1 MAEITTLDALQ
12 ALHRELLTLSSGGG
26 SSSDNLSNEL
36 LLEIFEKELGRLW
49 ERPKKSEKSRT
60 TVKTGKVSIDGNEYS
75 VNDKFQQDVFALSD
89 EIDLDEVE
97 AARYLLDSQD
107 DVSVLGRSLLE
118 CAVIRFHQ
126 QRKYALD
133 SFRLFLELNNQDYDG
148 EEPSALEAIKVY
160 VDTRLLRKTHSGSKR
175 LASTCLQTMVEI
187 KSWLQKLGEKMTAAQ
202 TLGNVPTDDLPEEL
216 ETVEFSRVSLI
227 QQHEA
232 LGVILC
238 ECVDKR
244 QAETA
249 EFTEFISVLKRWD
262 KYDTLLVHLV
272 PAIGAYM
279 SVFASSEGGYDL
291 RQGRELN
298 TKIFPPS
305 DDSTWPLPFLHAT
318 VRAWWLAEYSGW
330 YLDDPPESAI
340 PPGTDLDE
348 EDRQRSKQF
357 LDSLKDGAF
366 DFMLSVAGD
375 IRSPDWHDSVRAGM
389 RKWLQRKS
397 SPLVSE
403 RTQFSNFFQ
412 LCLMS
417 QLEVFVDAFITNLPD
432 VLRKLRV
439 EEDEQRQLSQTHE
452 QDLDL
457 ERFLLIIA
465 YAYEGRPDASANFWQ
480 DPDSNLAG
488 FMHWASRRASTPL
501 VAAFCEMLQ
510 AISVNDECATAAHE
524 FLLDEGH
531 HSSGKMR
538 RTQSL
543 TWAQIFKELD
553 FFSDKIK
560 QKPTPAQT
568 TRFRGGK
575 PAADV
580 IETEPESSMML
591 ECYLRLITKLASES
605 EITRQFLLLNSGY
618 NLVDMLYELA
628 SSPIPSQLRGCVFLA
643 LKSLVSR
650 KSLQEN
656 HAMWRCLEN
665 WISGGYVGATT
676 AGTIRSLQPAPLVSM
691 DRIFDEMSNGFEDP
705 ESFIRLLLEL
715 VTPASDSNPLNDGL
729 PFPENLGASSRAPG
743 IEVYIDFVIG
753 LVFSSKIQDLQDVH
767 QTRVLRLS
775 CLEFI
780 LACLT
785 TFNEDLLVLANETN
799 IAIDSLVSTTDLAT
813 YVRMHPFARVMEW
826 MFNDKVMTALFNTIH
841 QKSVDIGNATPDSP
855 LILGVLRAIE
865 VITKVLDLETT
876 YLDLVRPLIK
886 TQSGSR
892 RQPVANAAY
901 ASFQD
906 GLVTRLN
913 LVVDLGKYCGI
924 GHPDLTL
931 ACLKLLEKMSSSS
944 KITAAWSGTS
954 RHAHRNKAIVAMEA
968 NGEHEG
974 ISRAFI
980 AEVMTP
986 LEAVSGA
993 DSPLYVT
1000 KVYILDFLYQ
1010 CLRMTPKEP
1019 TIAHLLLGFKCGL
1032 DSLSVEVNSSF
1043 ASRTSL
1049 FHSILGLLLESPSND
1064 ALGGMRQWLIG
1075 IKSRV
1080 MRILNILWSSPLS
1093 SAIVVR
1099 ELRENELLFHLLTRE
1114 TVIQPDLSWEGQTV
1128 GNSQFP
1134 MTDGAVT
1141 LLEFLTLRSMTMEY
1155 IAMELC
1161 KIAQGRMPGVK
1172 RRIFDA
1178 LNGQIVSESNET
1190 IQTPTVFDLF
1200 DFLLPD
1206 GFWEIP
1212 PPSIQFYK
1220 DLDLSACLEHDADG
1234 NQVYNLERV
1243 REILLLKRGEA
1254 QQNVVIAANDMALIE
1269 REEVMIMEYLIS
1281 SDRQKQ
1287 IASQCLRVLRSWIK
1301 VLLVM
1306 VESCDYKGAAQTSFF
1321 LQALQAILPSL
1332 EMFASDRPEEALELA
1347 KLARVLLFKLDLS
1360 PLSTEDKSNGT
1371 IGNLVSDK
1379 LYQLFQTCLQAIGK
1393 WAGSPQLRSVYYEIC
1408 YRYLTGMSEDV
1419 GPLSASR
1426 PKTFKTVQV
1435 YGERLINVVCDDA
1448 YCGEPACQTSALI
1461 FLGALVHMDSQE
1473 RESYIV
1479 EALNKLNF
1487 IGILIDSLRNIMK
1500 EWHDVFASNNTDQQ
1514 NFQNA
1519 RLSIILQLAQSRT
1532 GAKYI
1537 LHANLFRTLENSG
1550 LFAADPELQ
1559 IDAANPRAL
1568 EQHYDLLARVVR
1580 IIGAAILS
1588 RGNNNVTQ
1596 GRKFLTDHRMLVS
1609 HALKRSAGIGTGN
1622 EDHRLEERIEELADA
1637 LVVVIA
1643 ATSFLEFENDI
1654 LPEPKQLDHALFH

>member
-36 LLEIFEKELGRLW
+36 LFEIFEKELERLW
-49 ERPKKSEKSRT
+49 ERPKKNEKSRSA
-60 TVKTGKVSIDGNEYS
+60 VKSGKVSIDGNEYS
-75 VNDKFQQDVFALSD
+75 VNDRFQQDVFALSD
-89 EIDLDEVE
+89 EIDLDELDAV
-97 AARYLLDSQD
+97 RYLLDSQD

-126 QRKYALD
+126 QRKYVLD
-133 SFRLFLELNNQDYDG
+133 SFRLFLELNNMDSD
-148 EEPSALEAIKVY
+148 EEESNALETIKVY
-160 VDTRLLRKTHSGSKR
+160 VDTRVLRRTSDASKR
-175 LASTCLQTMVEI
+175 LAPRCLRAMAEI
-187 KSWLQKLGEKMTAAQ
+187 KLWLQKLGEKITAAQ
-202 TLGNVPTDDLPEEL
+202 TLGNALTDELPEEL
-216 ETVEFSRVSLI
+216 ETVEFSRVSLV

-238 ECVDKR
+238 ECIDKG
-244 QAETA
+244 QAETPD
-249 EFTEFISVLKRWD
+249 FLEFISVLKRWD
-262 KYDTLLVHLV
+262 KYDTLLVHYV

-291 RQGRELN
+291 RQGREIN
-298 TKIFPPS
+298 RKIFPPA

-357 LDSLKDGAF
+357 IDSLKDGAF
-366 DFMLSVAGD
+366 DFILSVAGD

-403 RTQFSNFFQ
+403 RTQFSSFFQ
-412 LCLMS
+412 LCFMS

-465 YAYEGRPDASANFWQ
+465 YAYEGRPEASTNFWQ

-543 TWAQIFKELD
+543 TWTQIFKELD
-553 FFSDKIK
+553 FFSEKIK
-560 QKPTPAQT
+560 QKPAPTQAV
-568 TRFRGGK
+568 RFRGGK

-605 EITRQFLLLNSGY
+605 EVTRHFLLLNSGY
-618 NLVDMLYELA
+618 NLVDMLFELA

-643 LKSLVSR
+643 LKALVSR

-665 WISGGYVGATT
+665 WISGGYVVGAAA
-676 AGTIRSLQPAPLVSM
+676 AGSMRSQQPTPVVSM

-705 ESFIRLLLEL
+705 DSFIKLLLEL
-715 VTPASDSNPLNDGL
+715 VTPASDSSPLNDGL

-767 QTRVLRLS
+767 QIRVLRLS
-775 CLEFI
+775 CLEFV

-785 TFNEDLLVLANETN
+785 SFNEDLLVLANETN

-841 QKSVDIGNATPDSP
+841 QKSTDIGNATPDSP
-855 LILGVLRAIE
+855 LILGVLRAVE
-865 VITKVLDLETT
+865 VISKVIDLETT

-886 TQSGSR
+886 KQSGPR

-944 KITAAWSGTS
+944 KITAAWSGSS
-954 RHAHRNKAIVAMEA
+954 RRAHRNKAIVAMEA
-968 NGEHEG
+968 NGEHEA

-980 AEVMTP
+980 AEVMAP
-986 LEAVSGA
+986 LEAGSGA
-993 DSPLYVT
+993 ESPLYIT
-1000 KVYILDFLYQ
+1000 KLYILDFLYQ
-1010 CLRMTPKEP
+1010 CLRTTPKEP

-1032 DSLSVEVNSSF
+1032 DSVSVEVNSAF

-1049 FHSILGLLLESPSND
+1049 FHSILGLLLESPSSD
-1064 ALGGMRQWLIG
+1064 ALGMKQWLIA

-1080 MRILNILWSSPLS
+1080 MRILNILWTSPLS
-1093 SAIVVR
+1093 SRIAIR

-1114 TVIQPDLSWEGQTV
+1114 TVIQPDLLWEGQNV
-1128 GNSQFP
+1128 GNPQFP
-1134 MTDGAVT
+1134 MSDGAVT
-1141 LLEFLTLRSMTMEY
+1141 LVEFLTLRSMSLEY

-1161 KIAQGRMPGVK
+1161 KIAQSRMPGVK
-1172 RRIFDA
+1172 RRIFNA
-1178 LNGQIVSESNET
+1178 LNGQIVIENNET

-1212 PPSIQFYK
+1212 PPSIQFYR
-1220 DLDLSACLEHDADG
+1220 DLDLTSCLEKDADA
-1234 NQVYNLERV
+1234 NQIYNIDRV

-1254 QQNVVIAANDMALIE
+1254 QQGTVIAVNDMALIE
-1269 REEVMIMEYLIS
+1269 REEVSIMEYLIS
-1281 SDRQKQ
+1281 CDRQKQ
-1287 IASQCLRVLRSWIK
+1287 IGSHCLRVLRSWIK

-1332 EMFASDRPEEALELA
+1332 EIFAADRPNEALELA

-1360 PLSTEDKSNGT
+1360 PLTTEDKNSRA

-1393 WAGSPQLRSVYYEIC
+1393 WAGSPELRSVYYEVC
-1408 YRYLTGMSEDV
+1408 YRYLAGMSEDH
-1419 GPLSASR
+1419 GPLAASR

-1473 RESYIV
+1473 RKSYVV

-1487 IGILIDSLRNIMK
+1487 IGILIDSLRNIMQ

-1519 RLSIILQLAQSRT
+1519 RLAIILQLAQSRI

-1537 LHANLFRTLENSG
+1537 LHGNLFRSLENSG

-1568 EQHYDLLARVVR
+1568 EQHYDLLAKVIR

-1622 EDHRLEERIEELADA
+1622 EGQRLEEKIEELADA

-1643 ATSFLEFENDI
+1643 ATNFLEFENDI
-1654 LPEPKQLDHALFH
+1654 LPEPKPHEHAFFH

>member
-36 LLEIFEKELGRLW
+36 LFEIFEKELGSIW

-75 VNDKFQQDVFALSD
+75 INDKFQQDVFSLSD

-126 QRKYALD
+126 QRKYVLD
-133 SFRLFLELNNQDYDG
+133 SFRLLLELNNLDYEG
-148 EEPSALEAIKVY
+148 EEPSALETIKVY
-160 VDTRLLRKTHSGSKR
+160 VDTRLLRPSHGGAKR
-175 LASTCLQTMVEI
+175 LAPRS
-187 KSWLQKLGEKMTAAQ
+187 AQ
-202 TLGNVPTDDLPEEL
+202 TLGNVPTDELPEEL

-249 EFTEFISVLKRWD
+249 DFTEFISVLKKWD
-262 KYDTLLVHLV
+262 RYDTLLVHLV

-291 RQGRELN
+291 RQGRDLN
-298 TKIFPPS
+298 RQIFPPS

-403 RTQFSNFFQ
+403 RTQFSSFFQ

-531 HSSGKMR
+531 HSS
-538 RTQSL
+538 
-543 TWAQIFKELD
+543 
-553 FFSDKIK
+553 DKIK
-560 QKPTPAQT
+560 QKPMPTQT
-568 TRFRGGK
+568 VRFRGGK
-575 PAADV
+575 LASDV

-665 WISGGYVGATT
+665 WISGGYVGAAT
-676 AGTIRSLQPAPLVSM
+676 AGTIRSTQLAPLVSM

-753 LVFSSKIQDLQDVH
+753 LVFSSKIQELQDVH

-855 LILGVLRAIE
+855 LILGVLRAVE
-865 VITKVLDLETT
+865 VISKVLDLETT

-968 NGEHEG
+968 NGEHEA

-986 LEAVSGA
+986 LEAGSGA
-993 DSPLYVT
+993 DSPLYIT

-1064 ALGGMRQWLIG
+1064 ALGMRQWLIG

-1093 SAIVVR
+1093 SAVVIR

-1128 GNSQFP
+1128 GNAQFP
-1134 MTDGAVT
+1134 VTDGAVT
-1141 LLEFLTLRSMTMEY
+1141 LIEFLTLRSMTFEY

-1161 KIAQGRMPGVK
+1161 RIAQGRMPGVK

-1178 LNGQIVSESNET
+1178 LNGQIVAENNET

-1212 PPSIQFYK
+1212 PPPIQFYK
-1220 DLDLSACLEHDADG
+1220 DLDLSACLEHDADA

-1254 QQNVVIAANDMALIE
+1254 QKNTAIAANDLALIE
-1269 REEVMIMEYLIS
+1269 REEVMIIEYLIS

-1287 IASQCLRVLRSWIK
+1287 IGSQSLRVLRSWIK

-1332 EMFASDRPEEALELA
+1332 EIFASDRPDEALELA

-1360 PLSTEDKSNGT
+1360 PLSVEDNTNGT

-1408 YRYLTGMSEDV
+1408 YRYLTGMSEDL
-1419 GPLSASR
+1419 GPLTASR

-1435 YGERLINVVCDDA
+1435 YGERLINVVCDDV
-1448 YCGEPACQTSALI
+1448 YCGDPGCQTSALI

-1479 EALNKLNF
+1479 ETLNKLNF
-1487 IGILIDSLRNIMK
+1487 ISILIDSLRNIMK

-1622 EDHRLEERIEELADA
+1622 EDQRLEERIEELVDA

-1654 LPEPKQLDHALFH
+1654 LPEPKQHDHPLFH

>member
-1 MAEITTLDALQ
+1 
-12 ALHRELLTLSSGGG
+12 
-26 SSSDNLSNEL
+26 
-36 LLEIFEKELGRLW
+36 
-49 ERPKKSEKSRT
+49 
-60 TVKTGKVSIDGNEYS
+60 
-75 VNDKFQQDVFALSD
+75 
-89 EIDLDEVE
+89 
-97 AARYLLDSQD
+97 
-107 DVSVLGRSLLE
+107 
-118 CAVIRFHQ
+118 
-126 QRKYALD
+126 
-133 SFRLFLELNNQDYDG
+133 
-148 EEPSALEAIKVY
+148 
-160 VDTRLLRKTHSGSKR
+160 
-175 LASTCLQTMVEI
+175 
-187 KSWLQKLGEKMTAAQ
+187 
-202 TLGNVPTDDLPEEL
+202 
-216 ETVEFSRVSLI
+216 
-227 QQHEA
+227 
-232 LGVILC
+232 
-238 ECVDKR
+238 
-244 QAETA
+244 
-249 EFTEFISVLKRWD
+249 
-262 KYDTLLVHLV
+262 
-272 PAIGAYM
+272 
-279 SVFASSEGGYDL
+279 
-291 RQGRELN
+291 
-298 TKIFPPS
+298 
-305 DDSTWPLPFLHAT
+305 
-318 VRAWWLAEYSGW
+318 
-330 YLDDPPESAI
+330 
-340 PPGTDLDE
+340 
-348 EDRQRSKQF
+348 
-357 LDSLKDGAF
+357 
-366 DFMLSVAGD
+366 
-375 IRSPDWHDSVRAGM
+375 M

-403 RTQFSNFFQ
+403 RTQFSSFFQ
-412 LCLMS
+412 MCLMS

-465 YAYEGRPDASANFWQ
+465 YAYEGRPEASTNFWQ

-543 TWAQIFKELD
+543 TWTQIFKELD
-553 FFSDKIK
+553 FFSEKIK
-560 QKPTPAQT
+560 QKPTPAQSV
-568 TRFRGGK
+568 RFRGGK
-575 PAADV
+575 PAADI

-643 LKSLVSR
+643 LKALVSR

-665 WISGGYVGATT
+665 WISGGYVGAA
-676 AGTIRSLQPAPLVSM
+676 AGSIRSTQPAPLVSM

-705 ESFIRLLLEL
+705 ESFIKLLLEL
-715 VTPASDSNPLNDGL
+715 VTPASDSSPLNDGL

-743 IEVYIDFVIG
+743 IEVYIDFVVG
-753 LVFSSKIQDLQDVH
+753 LVFSSKIQELQDIH

-785 TFNEDLLVLANETN
+785 TFNEDLLVLANTTN

-841 QKSVDIGNATPDSP
+841 QRSVDIGNATPDSP
-855 LILGVLRAIE
+855 LILGVLRAVE
-865 VITKVLDLETT
+865 VISKVLDLETS

-886 TQSGSR
+886 NQSGPR

-931 ACLKLLEKMSSSS
+931 ACLKLLEKMASSS

-986 LEAVSGA
+986 LEAGSGA
-993 DSPLYVT
+993 ESPLYIT
-1000 KVYILDFLYQ
+1000 KLYILDFLYQ
-1010 CLRMTPKEP
+1010 CLQTTPKEP

-1032 DSLSVEVNSSF
+1032 DSVSVEVNSAF

-1049 FHSILGLLLESPSND
+1049 FHSILGLLLESPSSD
-1064 ALGGMRQWLIG
+1064 ALGMRQWLIA

-1093 SAIVVR
+1093 SAIVIR

-1114 TVIQPDLSWEGQTV
+1114 TVIQPDLSWEGQNV

-1141 LLEFLTLRSMTMEY
+1141 LIEFLTLRSMSLEY

-1172 RRIFDA
+1172 RRIFNA
-1178 LNGQIVSESNET
+1178 LNGQIVGEGNET

-1212 PPSIQFYK
+1212 PPPIQFHK
-1220 DLDLSACLEHDADG
+1220 DLDLSSCLENDADA
-1234 NQVYNLERV
+1234 NQVYNIERV

-1254 QQNVVIAANDMALIE
+1254 QQGAVVAVNDLALIE
-1269 REEVMIMEYLIS
+1269 REEVTIMEYLIS

-1287 IASQCLRVLRSWIK
+1287 IGSQCLRVLRSWIK

-1306 VESCDYKGAAQTSFF
+1306 VESCDYKGTAQTSFF

-1332 EMFASDRPEEALELA
+1332 EIFASDRPDEALELA
-1347 KLARVLLFKLDLS
+1347 RLARVLLFKLDLS
-1360 PLSTEDKSNGT
+1360 PLPTEDKNSGA

-1379 LYQLFQTCLQAIGK
+1379 LSQLFQTCLQAIGK
-1393 WAGSPQLRSVYYEIC
+1393 WAGSPELRSVYYEIC
-1408 YRYLTGMSEDV
+1408 YRYLTGMSEDH
-1419 GPLSASR
+1419 GPLTASR

-1435 YGERLINVVCDDA
+1435 YGERLVNVVCDDA

-1473 RESYIV
+1473 RESYVV

-1500 EWHDVFASNNTDQQ
+1500 EWHDVFSSST
-1514 NFQNA
+1514 F
-1519 RLSIILQLAQSRT
+1519 S
-1532 GAKYI
+1532 
-1537 LHANLFRTLENSG
+1537 LHF
-1550 LFAADPELQ
+1550 
-1559 IDAANPRAL
+1559 I
-1568 EQHYDLLARVVR
+1568 
-1580 IIGAAILS
+1580 AIYYS
-1588 RGNNNVTQ
+1588 C
-1596 GRKFLTDHRMLVS
+1596 
-1609 HALKRSAGIGTGN
+1609 
-1622 EDHRLEERIEELADA
+1622 
-1637 LVVVIA
+1637 
-1643 ATSFLEFENDI
+1643 
-1654 LPEPKQLDHALFH
+1654 

>member
-26 SSSDNLSNEL
+26 SNSDNLSNEL
-36 LLEIFEKELGRLW
+36 LFEIFEKELGRLW
-49 ERPKKSEKSRT
+49 ERPKKNEKSRSA
-60 TVKTGKVSIDGNEYS
+60 VRSGKVSIDGNEYS

-89 EIDLDEVE
+89 EIDLDEVD
-97 AARYLLDSQD
+97 AVRYLLDSQD

-126 QRKYALD
+126 QRKYVLD
-133 SFRLFLELNNQDYDG
+133 SFRLFLELNNMDYDG
-148 EEPSALEAIKVY
+148 EEPNALETIKVY
-160 VDTRLLRKTHSGSKR
+160 VDTRLLRKSPDGSKR
-175 LASTCLQTMVEI
+175 LAPRCLHAMAEI
-187 KSWLQKLGEKMTAAQ
+187 KTWLQKLGERITAAQ

-244 QAETA
+244 QAETPD
-249 EFTEFISVLKRWD
+249 FLDFISALKKWD

-298 TKIFPPS
+298 SKLFPPA

-366 DFMLSVAGD
+366 DFILSVAGD

-403 RTQFSNFFQ
+403 RIQFSSFFQ

-465 YAYEGRPDASANFWQ
+465 YAYEGRPEASANFWQ
-480 DPDSNLAG
+480 DADSNLAG

-543 TWAQIFKELD
+543 TWTQIFKELD

-560 QKPTPAQT
+560 QKPIPTQSV
-568 TRFRGGK
+568 RFRGGK
-575 PAADV
+575 PATDV

-605 EITRQFLLLNSGY
+605 EVTRQFLLLNSGY

-643 LKSLVSR
+643 LRALVSR
-650 KSLQEN
+650 KNLQEN

-665 WISGGYVGATT
+665 WISGGYAGAAT
-676 AGTIRSLQPAPLVSM
+676 GSIRSTQPTPLVSM

-705 ESFIRLLLEL
+705 ESFIKLLLEL
-715 VTPASDSNPLNDGL
+715 VTPASDSSPLSDGL
-729 PFPENLGASSRAPG
+729 PFPENLGSGSRAPG
-743 IEVYIDFVIG
+743 IEVYIDFVVG
-753 LVFSSKIQDLQDVH
+753 LVFSSKIQDLQDIH

-841 QKSVDIGNATPDSP
+841 QKPIDVGNATPDSP
-855 LILGVLRAIE
+855 LILGVLRAVE
-865 VITKVLDLETT
+865 VISKVLDLETT

-886 TQSGSR
+886 TQSGPR

-954 RHAHRNKAIVAMEA
+954 RHSHRNKAIVAMEA

-986 LEAVSGA
+986 LEAGSGA

-1000 KVYILDFLYQ
+1000 KLYILDFLYQ

-1032 DSLSVEVNSSF
+1032 DSLSVEVSSAF
-1043 ASRTSL
+1043 ATRTSL

-1064 ALGGMRQWLIG
+1064 ALGMRQWLIA

-1080 MRILNILWSSPLS
+1080 MRILHILWSSPLS
-1093 SAIVVR
+1093 SAIVIR

-1114 TVIQPDLSWEGQTV
+1114 TVIQPDLPWEGQNV

-1141 LLEFLTLRSMTMEY
+1141 LIEFLTLRSMSLEY

-1178 LNGQIVSESNET
+1178 LNGQIVGEGNET

-1212 PPSIQFYK
+1212 PPPIQFYK
-1220 DLDLSACLEHDADG
+1220 DLDLSACLESDADA

-1254 QQNVVIAANDMALIE
+1254 QQGAVIAVNDLVLIE

-1281 SDRQKQ
+1281 CDRQKQ
-1287 IASQCLRVLRSWIK
+1287 IGSQCLRVLRSWIK

-1306 VESCDYKGAAQTSFF
+1306 VESCEYKGAAQTSFF

-1332 EMFASDRPEEALELA
+1332 EIFASDRPDEALELA

-1360 PLSTEDKSNGT
+1360 PLSADDKNSGA

-1393 WAGSPQLRSVYYEIC
+1393 WAGSPELRSVYYEIC
-1408 YRYLTGMSEDV
+1408 YRYLTGMSEDH
-1419 GPLSASR
+1419 GPLTASR

-1435 YGERLINVVCDDA
+1435 YGERLVNVVCDDA
-1448 YCGEPACQTSALI
+1448 YCGEPACQTAALI

-1473 RESYIV
+1473 RESYVV
-1479 EALNKLNF
+1479 ETLNKLNF
-1487 IGILIDSLRNIMK
+1487 VGILIDSLRNIMK
-1500 EWHDVFASNNTDQQ
+1500 EWHDVFTSSNTDQQ

-1519 RLSIILQLAQSRT
+1519 RLAIILQLAQSRI

-1537 LHANLFRTLENSG
+1537 LHANLFRTLEHSG
-1550 LFAADPELQ
+1550 LFGADPELQ

-1568 EQHYDLLARVVR
+1568 EQHYDLLAKVVR

-1622 EDHRLEERIEELADA
+1622 EDQRLEERIEELADA

-1654 LPEPKQLDHALFH
+1654 LPEPKQHDHALFH